1 MNTTIF
7 EPILLD
13 NNFERY
19 STKQWTKYSIKKT
32 QTSQSLIQSIFW
44 CLLRR
49 PYEVISSDIHR
60 IHWTSWTRSIN
71 SLGDKINSA
80 FSFCL
85 VERYLKK
92 KQIRKEFPT
101 LFYYQKTRGFDLFS
115 KFKIFFV
122 KLCKKQLSLL
132 LGRYDLYGR

>member
-1 MNTTIF
+1 M
-7 EPILLD
+7 L
-13 NNFERY
+13 
-19 STKQWTKYSIKKT
+19 

-44 CLLRR
+44 YLLRR

-101 LFYYQKTRGFDLFS
+101 FYFIITKTRGFDLSWTF
-115 KFKIFFV
+115 KKIFSSNCV
-122 KLCKKQLSLL
+122 KCNYHLFWVVTTYTVVNAVKIWRFLSEI
-132 LGRYDLYGR
+132 YVSSTDTTSA

>member
-1 MNTTIF
+1 MRGIVRNS
-7 EPILLD
+7 PLNILL
-13 NNFERY
+13 
-19 STKQWTKYSIKKT
+19 KKT
-32 QTSQSLIQSIFW
+32 QTLQSLIQSIFW

-92 KQIRKEFPT
+92 KPIRKEFPT

-115 KFKIFFV
+115 TFKKSAANFFSSNCV
-122 KLCKKQLSLL
+122 KSNYHLFWVVTTYTVVNAVKI
-132 LGRYDLYGR
+132 